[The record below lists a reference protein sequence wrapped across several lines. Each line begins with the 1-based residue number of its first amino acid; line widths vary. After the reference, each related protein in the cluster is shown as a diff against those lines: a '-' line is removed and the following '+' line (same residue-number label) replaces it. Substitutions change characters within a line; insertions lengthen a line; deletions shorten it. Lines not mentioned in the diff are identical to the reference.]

1 VAQNKKADATGASG
15 FFLPRLRSRDRVPV
29 RRIDPTDTLMIA
41 TRRREMDRV
50 EDIPRKSAAVARE
63 LFMVTV
69 AGDM

>member
-1 VAQNKKADATGASG
+1 MAQNKKADATGVSA
-15 FFLPRLRSRDRVPV
+15 FFLPTLRSRARVPV
-29 RRIDPTDTLMIA
+29 RRIDPTEILMIA

-50 EDIPRKSAAVARE
+50 EDIPRKSAAVTRE